1 MASFPKP
8 ITESLKWKNIER
20 WVSISF
26 NGSGTFLINSSG
38 QPPVAS
44 TTITAAAHVALT
56 GDLATG
62 LSTCITKD
70 GQTTTTAVIPFA
82 AGLSTTSITN
92 STGLAAGT
100 YTPTITNTTNVTA
113 SVPYLSNYV
122 RIGNQVAVFWSV
134 DVNPAAAAPTSTEFQ
149 MTLPVASNFADTIQL
164 TGSGNCLTVPAQTST
179 ALSDASSDRAII
191 RFVATA
197 TGFGTHRGSFMYQ
210 VI

>member
-1 MASFPKP
+1 M
-8 ITESLKWKNIER
+8 
-20 WVSISF
+20 SF

-44 TTITAAAHVALT
+44 TAITVAAHVALT

-92 STGLAAGT
+92 STGLASGS
-100 YTPTITNTTNVTA
+100 YTPTLTNTTNVTA
-113 SVPYLSNYV
+113 SSPYLWSYLRV
-122 RIGNQVAVFWSV
+122 GNIVVVYWVV
-134 DVNPAAAAPTSTEFQ
+134 DITPTAAAPTATELRA
-149 MTLPVASNFADTIQL
+149 TLPIASNFASTIQAY
-164 TGSGNCLTVPAQTST
+164 GCGNCAAIPAQTST
-179 ALSDASSDRAII
+179 VSSNAAADLASIVFS
-191 RFVATA
+191 ATNTGNA
-197 TGFGTHRGSFMYQ
+197 THTGSFMYQ

>member
-1 MASFPKP
+1 M
-8 ITESLKWKNIER
+8 
-20 WVSISF
+20 SF
-26 NGSGTFLINSSG
+26 NGSGTFQINSSG
-38 QPPVAS
+38 QPPIAA
-44 TTITAAAHVALT
+44 TAITVAAHVALT

-113 SVPYLSNYV
+113 STPYLSNYV
-122 RIGNQVAVFWSV
+122 RIGNQVLVYWTV
-134 DVNPAAAAPTSTEFQ
+134 DVNPTAATATEFR
-149 MTLPVASNFADTIQL
+149 MSLPIASNFADTIQL
-164 TGSGNCLTVPAQTST
+164 TGHANCLTVPAQTAT
-179 ALSDASSDRAII
+179 ALGNAAADLASIQ
-191 RFVATA
+191 FVATA
-197 TGFGTHRGSFMYQ
+197 TGYATFRGSFMYQ